1 MLEQSKHLDT
11 PIDEH
16 IRKEFDIIQQTL
28 VKYPEVILSEQRAQI
43 EALKHEVEKVHTKT
57 LQKRKNLKQ
66 IR

>member
-11 PIDEH
+11 PIDGH
-16 IRKEFDIIQQTL
+16 IRKEFDIIKQTL
-28 VKYPEVILSEQRAQI
+28 VKYPEIILTEQRTQV

-57 LQKRKNLKQ
+57 LQKKKSLKQ

>member
-11 PIDEH
+11 PIDGH

-28 VKYPEVILSEQRAQI
+28 VKYPEVILSEQRVQI
-43 EALKHEVEKVHTKT
+43 EALKHEVEKVHSKT